1 MQSNLIFYSQYFFG
15 CTQAKTSDNWKDTD
29 AAAIDAE
36 EISDSDDADAEPNNT
51 EIENLNQ
58 VLWHLYMK

>member
-29 AAAIDAE
+29 A
-36 EISDSDDADAEPNNT
+36 SDDTDAKLNGT
-51 EIENLNQ
+51 EIENFN
-58 VLWHLYMK
+58 HNNH